1 MEDAT
6 PIYQRLAERLSA
18 EILAGAYPEGGQV
31 PSTNELA
38 LFHRINPATAG
49 KALNLLVAQG
59 VLAKRRGIGMFV
71 ATGALE
77 LLRQQRRESLGR
89 RFLEPLAAE
98 ARSLGISR
106 DQLQRMLDDAW
117 AASTPT
123 GENP

>member
-18 EILAGAYPEGGQV
+18 EILAGTYPEGAQV

-71 ATGALE
+71 APGALE
-77 LLRQQRRESLGR
+77 LLRQRRRESLGR

>member
-18 EILAGAYPEGGQV
+18 EILAGAYPEGAQV

-38 LFHRINPATAG
+38 FFHRINPATAG

-71 ATGALE
+71 APGALE
-77 LLRQQRRESLGR
+77 LLRQRRRESLGR